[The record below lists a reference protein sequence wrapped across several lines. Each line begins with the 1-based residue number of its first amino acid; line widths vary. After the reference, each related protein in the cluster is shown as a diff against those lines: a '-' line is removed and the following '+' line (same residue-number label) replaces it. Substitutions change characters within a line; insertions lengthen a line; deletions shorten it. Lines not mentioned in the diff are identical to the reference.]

1 MKIYTFVII
10 ALIISCTQYVNNK
23 KFPEQIGIYKLHSV
37 VEGDSAIKEINSLHM
52 LSVATENNIIVRYG
66 DNSEDILYISKYED
80 NSAALEIFNKMHY
93 KMQTTKNLPFSISVT
108 MKNYKNS
115 FMTLGMGSVHYVYQS
130 SEYLLWYST
139 KQKFYNKIPYELLE
153 IYPENH

>member
-10 ALIISCTQYVNNK
+10 ALIISCTQYANNK

-37 VEGDSAIKEINSLHM
+37 VEGDSAIEELNSLHM
-52 LSVATENNIIVRYG
+52 LSVATDKNIIVRYG
-66 DNSEDILYISKYED
+66 DNSEDILYISKYKN
-80 NSAALEIFNKMHY
+80 NSAASETFDKMHS
-93 KMQTTKNLPFSISVT
+93 KMQATKNLPFSLIIP

-115 FMTLGMGSVHYVYQS
+115 FMALGMGSVHYVYQS

-139 KQKFYNKIPYELLE
+139 KQKFYNQIPHELLE
-153 IYPENH
+153 MYPENH